1 MQSNATCK
9 YELATQLNHLASLAR
24 WLSARLQ
31 TKWLLARIQLQ
42 SLEDSDEEKYVS
54 SGYGISS
61 DSAGSWSFDN
71 DSAGNVRIIVVD
83 NSLSCY
89 A

>member
-1 MQSNATCK
+1 M
-9 YELATQLNHLASLAR
+9 
-24 WLSARLQ
+24 
-31 TKWLLARIQLQ
+31 LARIQLQ
-42 SLEDSDEEKYVS
+42 SLEDSDEEKCVS
-54 SGYGISS
+54 SGYGISF

>member
-1 MQSNATCK
+1 M
-9 YELATQLNHLASLAR
+9 ASLAR

-54 SGYGISS
+54 SGYGISF

>member
-1 MQSNATCK
+1 M
-9 YELATQLNHLASLAR
+9 ASLAR

-54 SGYGISS
+54 SGYGISF
-61 DSAGSWSFDN
+61 DIAGSWSFDN